1 MIPTAQLLK
10 FQAQGMLA
18 VSSFDTVDD
27 EQNFGASGGLSN
39 KREQSSSNIW
49 GDMNTNWTK

>member
-1 MIPTAQLLK
+1 MIPTAKLLK

-18 VSSFDTVDD
+18 VSHFDTVED
-27 EQNFGASGGLSN
+27 EQDFGASGGLSN